1 LVVENLSK
9 PTSVGSLKRGQSI
22 VINGEPY
29 KIVSLEKS
37 KPGKHG
43 SAKARITAIHVFDNT
58 KKSIVSPV
66 NAKIDVPLIEKRTA
80 QIVYMEENSVQLMD
94 LESYESFYA
103 TKPKEKELLNNLS
116 PNAEVEYWSVL
127 GRTKIVRVKGSS

>member
-9 PTSVGSLKRGQSI
+9 PTSVGSLKKGQSI

-43 SAKARITAIHVFDNT
+43 SAKARITAIHVFNNT

-80 QIVYMEENSVQLMD
+80 QVVYMEDDSVQLMD
-94 LESYESFYA
+94 LESYESFFA
-103 TKPKEKELLNNLS
+103 LKPTEKEILDKLS
-116 PNAEVEYWSVL
+116 ANVEVEYWSVL
-127 GRTKIVRVKGSS
+127 GRTKIVRVKGPS

>member
-9 PTSVGSLKRGQSI
+9 PTSVGSLRTGQNI
-22 VINGEPY
+22 IIDGEPY

-43 SAKARITAIHVFDNT
+43 SAKARIVAIHVFDNN
-58 KKSIVSPV
+58 KKSVVSPV
-66 NAKIDVPLIEKRTA
+66 NAKIDVPIIEKRSA
-80 QIVYMEENSVQLMD
+80 QIVYMEENSIQLMD
-94 LESYESFYA
+94 LESYESFF
-103 TKPKEKELLNNLS
+103 TSKPTEEEILKKLS
-116 PNAEVEYWSVL
+116 PNAEVEYWNVL

>member
-9 PTSVGSLKRGQSI
+9 PTSVGSLRRGQSI

-43 SAKARITAIHVFDNT
+43 SAKARITAIHVFNNT

-80 QIVYMEENSVQLMD
+80 QVVYMEDDSVQLMD
-94 LESYESFYA
+94 LESYESFFA
-103 TKPKEKELLNNLS
+103 LKPTEKEMLDKLS
-116 PNAEVEYWSVL
+116 ANVEVEYWNVL
-127 GRTKIVRVKGSS
+127 GRTKIVRVKGPS

>member
-1 LVVENLSK
+1 VENLSK

-43 SAKARITAIHVFDNT
+43 SAKARITAIHVFNNT

-80 QIVYMEENSVQLMD
+80 QVVYMEDDSVQLMD
-94 LESYESFYA
+94 LESYESFFA
-103 TKPKEKELLNNLS
+103 LKPKEKEMLDKLAANV
-116 PNAEVEYWSVL
+116 EVEYWNVL
-127 GRTKIVRVKGSS
+127 GKTKIVRVKGPS

>member
-1 LVVENLSK
+1 MSK

-43 SAKARITAIHVFDNT
+43 SAKARITAIHVFNNT

-80 QIVYMEENSVQLMD
+80 QVVYMEDDSVQLMD
-94 LESYESFYA
+94 LESYESFFA
-103 TKPKEKELLNNLS
+103 LKPTEKEMLDKLS
-116 PNAEVEYWSVL
+116 ANVEVEYWNVL
-127 GRTKIVRVKGSS
+127 GRTKIVRVKGPS

>member
-1 LVVENLSK
+1 MENLSK

-43 SAKARITAIHVFDNT
+43 SAKARITAIHVFNNT

-80 QIVYMEENSVQLMD
+80 QVVYMEDDSVQLMD
-94 LESYESFYA
+94 LESYESFFA
-103 TKPKEKELLNNLS
+103 LKPTEKEMLDKLTANV
-116 PNAEVEYWSVL
+116 EVEYWNVL
-127 GRTKIVRVKGSS
+127 GRTKIVRVKGPS

>member
-1 LVVENLSK
+1 MENLSK
-9 PTSVGSLKRGQSI
+9 PTSVGSLKKGQSI

-43 SAKARITAIHVFDNT
+43 STKARITAIHVFNNT

-80 QIVYMEENSVQLMD
+80 QVVYMEDDSVQLMD
-94 LESYESFYA
+94 LESYESFFA
-103 TKPKEKELLNNLS
+103 LKPTEKKMLDKLS
-116 PNAEVEYWSVL
+116 ANVEVEYWNVL
-127 GRTKIVRVKGSS
+127 GRTKIVRVKGPS

>member
-1 LVVENLSK
+1 MSK

-43 SAKARITAIHVFDNT
+43 SAKARITAIHVFNNT

-80 QIVYMEENSVQLMD
+80 QVVYMEDDSVQLMD

-103 TKPKEKELLNNLS
+103 LKPTEKEMLDKLTANV
-116 PNAEVEYWSVL
+116 EVEYWNVL
-127 GRTKIVRVKGSS
+127 GRTKIVRVKGPS

>member
-1 LVVENLSK
+1 MENLSK
-9 PTSVGSLKRGQSI
+9 PTSVGSLKKGQSI

-43 SAKARITAIHVFDNT
+43 SAKARITAIHVFNNT

-80 QIVYMEENSVQLMD
+80 QVVYMEDDSVQLMD
-94 LESYESFYA
+94 LESYESFFA
-103 TKPKEKELLNNLS
+103 LKPTEKKMLDKLS
-116 PNAEVEYWSVL
+116 ANVEVEYWNVL
-127 GRTKIVRVKGSS
+127 GRTKIVRVKGPS

>member
-1 LVVENLSK
+1 VENLSK

-43 SAKARITAIHVFDNT
+43 SAKARITAIHVFNNT

-80 QIVYMEENSVQLMD
+80 QVVYMEDDSVQLMD
-94 LESYESFYA
+94 LESYESFFA
-103 TKPKEKELLNNLS
+103 LKPTEKEMLDKLS
-116 PNAEVEYWSVL
+116 ANVEVEYWNVL
-127 GRTKIVRVKGSS
+127 GRTKIVRVKGPS

>member
-1 LVVENLSK
+1 VENLSK
-9 PTSVGSLKRGQSI
+9 PTSVGSLKKGQSI

-43 SAKARITAIHVFDNT
+43 SAKARITAIHVFNNT

-80 QIVYMEENSVQLMD
+80 QVVYMEDDSVQLMD
-94 LESYESFYA
+94 LESYESFFA
-103 TKPKEKELLNNLS
+103 LKPTEKEMLDKLS
-116 PNAEVEYWSVL
+116 ANVEVEYWNVL
-127 GRTKIVRVKGSS
+127 GRTKIVRVKGPS

>member
-1 LVVENLSK
+1 MENLSK

-43 SAKARITAIHVFDNT
+43 SAKARITAIHVFNNT

-80 QIVYMEENSVQLMD
+80 QVVYMEDDSVQLMD

-103 TKPKEKELLNNLS
+103 LKPTEKKMLDKLTANV
-116 PNAEVEYWSVL
+116 EVEYWNVL
-127 GRTKIVRVKGSS
+127 GKTKIVRVKGPS

>member
-1 LVVENLSK
+1 MENLSK
-9 PTSVGSLKRGQSI
+9 PTSVGSLKKGQSI

-43 SAKARITAIHVFDNT
+43 SAKARITAIHVFNNT

-80 QIVYMEENSVQLMD
+80 QVVYMEDDSVQLMD
-94 LESYESFYA
+94 LESYESFFA
-103 TKPKEKELLNNLS
+103 LKPTEKEILDKLS
-116 PNAEVEYWSVL
+116 ANVEVEYWNVL
-127 GRTKIVRVKGSS
+127 GRTKIVRVKGPS

>member
-1 LVVENLSK
+1 MENLSK

-43 SAKARITAIHVFDNT
+43 SAKARITAIHVFNNT

-80 QIVYMEENSVQLMD
+80 QVVYMEDDSVQLMD
-94 LESYESFYA
+94 LESYESFFA
-103 TKPKEKELLNNLS
+103 LKPTEKKMLDKLS
-116 PNAEVEYWSVL
+116 ANVEVEYWNVL
-127 GRTKIVRVKGSS
+127 GRTKIVRVKGPS

>member
-1 LVVENLSK
+1 MENLSK

-43 SAKARITAIHVFDNT
+43 SAKARITAIHVFNNT

-80 QIVYMEENSVQLMD
+80 QVVYMEDDSVQLMD
-94 LESYESFYA
+94 LESYESFFA
-103 TKPKEKELLNNLS
+103 LKPTEKEILDKLS
-116 PNAEVEYWSVL
+116 ANVEVEYWNVL
-127 GRTKIVRVKGSS
+127 GRTKIVRVKGPS

>member
-1 LVVENLSK
+1 MENLSK
-9 PTSVGSLKRGQSI
+9 PTSVGSLKKGQSI

-43 SAKARITAIHVFDNT
+43 SAKARITAIHVFNNT

-80 QIVYMEENSVQLMD
+80 QVVYMEDDSVQLMD
-94 LESYESFYA
+94 LESYESFFA
-103 TKPKEKELLNNLS
+103 LKPTEKEMLDKLS
-116 PNAEVEYWSVL
+116 ANVEVEYWNVL
-127 GRTKIVRVKGSS
+127 GRTKIVRVKGPS

>member
-1 LVVENLSK
+1 MENLSK

-43 SAKARITAIHVFDNT
+43 SAKARITAIHVFNNT

-80 QIVYMEENSVQLMD
+80 QVVYMEDDSVQLMD
-94 LESYESFYA
+94 LESYESFFA
-103 TKPKEKELLNNLS
+103 LKPTEKKMLDKLTANV
-116 PNAEVEYWSVL
+116 EVEYWNVL
-127 GRTKIVRVKGSS
+127 GRTKIVRVKGPS

>member
-1 LVVENLSK
+1 MVVENLSK
-9 PTSVGSLKRGQSI
+9 PTSVGSLKKGQSI

-43 SAKARITAIHVFDNT
+43 SAKARITAIHVFNNT

-80 QIVYMEENSVQLMD
+80 QVVYMEDDSVQLMD
-94 LESYESFYA
+94 LESYESFFA
-103 TKPKEKELLNNLS
+103 LKPTEKKMLDKLS
-116 PNAEVEYWSVL
+116 ANVEVEYWNVL
-127 GRTKIVRVKGSS
+127 GRTKIVRVKGPS

>member
-43 SAKARITAIHVFDNT
+43 SAKARITAIHVFNNT

-80 QIVYMEENSVQLMD
+80 QVVYMEDDSVQLMD
-94 LESYESFYA
+94 LESYESFFA
-103 TKPKEKELLNNLS
+103 LKPTEKKMLDKLS
-116 PNAEVEYWSVL
+116 DNVEVEYWNVL
-127 GRTKIVRVKGSS
+127 GRTKIVRVKGPS

>member
-1 LVVENLSK
+1 VENLSK

-43 SAKARITAIHVFDNT
+43 SAKARITAIHVFNNT

-80 QIVYMEENSVQLMD
+80 QVVYMEDDSVQLMD
-94 LESYESFYA
+94 LESYESFFA
-103 TKPKEKELLNNLS
+103 LKPKEKKMLDKLAANV
-116 PNAEVEYWSVL
+116 EVEYWNVL
-127 GRTKIVRVKGSS
+127 GKTKIVRVKGPS

>member
-9 PTSVGSLKRGQSI
+9 PTSVGSLKKGQSI

-43 SAKARITAIHVFDNT
+43 SAKARITAIHVFNNT

-80 QIVYMEENSVQLMD
+80 QVVYMEDDSVQLMD
-94 LESYESFYA
+94 LESYESFFA
-103 TKPKEKELLNNLS
+103 LKPTEKKMLDKLS
-116 PNAEVEYWSVL
+116 ANVEVEYWNVL
-127 GRTKIVRVKGSS
+127 GRTKIVRVKGPS

>member
-1 LVVENLSK
+1 MENLSK
-9 PTSVGSLKRGQSI
+9 PTSVGRLKRGQSI

-43 SAKARITAIHVFDNT
+43 SAKARITAIHVFNNT

-80 QIVYMEENSVQLMD
+80 QVVYMEDDSVQLMD
-94 LESYESFYA
+94 LESYESFFA
-103 TKPKEKELLNNLS
+103 LKPTEKEMLDKLS
-116 PNAEVEYWSVL
+116 ANVEVEYWNVL

>member
-1 LVVENLSK
+1 MVVENLSK

-43 SAKARITAIHVFDNT
+43 SAKARITAIHVFNNT

-80 QIVYMEENSVQLMD
+80 QVVYMEDDSVQLMD
-94 LESYESFYA
+94 LESYESFFA
-103 TKPKEKELLNNLS
+103 LKPTEKEMLDKLS
-116 PNAEVEYWSVL
+116 ANVEVEYWNVL
-127 GRTKIVRVKGSS
+127 GRTKIVRVKGPS

>member
-9 PTSVGSLKRGQSI
+9 PTSVGSLKKGQSI

-43 SAKARITAIHVFDNT
+43 SAKARITAIHVFNNT

-80 QIVYMEENSVQLMD
+80 QVVYMEDDSVQLMD
-94 LESYESFYA
+94 LESYESFFA
-103 TKPKEKELLNNLS
+103 LKPTEKEMLDKLS
-116 PNAEVEYWSVL
+116 ANVEVEYWNVL
-127 GRTKIVRVKGSS
+127 GRTKIVRVKGPS